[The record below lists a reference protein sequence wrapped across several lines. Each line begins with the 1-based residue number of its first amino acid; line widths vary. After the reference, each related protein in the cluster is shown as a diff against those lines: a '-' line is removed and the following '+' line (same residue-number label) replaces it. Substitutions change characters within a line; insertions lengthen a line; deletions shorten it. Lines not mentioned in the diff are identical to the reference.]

1 MSALC
6 VECDA
11 ELNIV
16 GRVRLGQRIVCP
28 NCGVQLE
35 VISTHPVEVD
45 VAYDDSEE
53 WDDFDGYG
61 LDEEDEVDD
70 LDELVR
76 LEGVGGDLLDEF
88 DDDFDDEFGDELD
101 DEEFDDEFDD
111 ELNDDFSEEDE
122 DLIGRA

>member
-35 VISTHPVEVD
+35 VISTHPIEVD

-88 DDDFDDEFGDELD
+88 DDFDDEFGDELD
-101 DEEFDDEFDD
+101 DEEFDDEFDE
-111 ELNDDFSEEDE
+111 ELDDDLSEEDE
-122 DLIGRA
+122 NLIGRA

>member
-35 VISTHPVEVD
+35 VISTHPIEVD

-88 DDDFDDEFGDELD
+88 DDFDDEFGDELD
-101 DEEFDDEFDD
+101 DEEFDDEFDE
-111 ELNDDFSEEDE
+111 ELGDDFSEEDE
-122 DLIGRA
+122 NLIGRA

>member
-35 VISTHPVEVD
+35 VISTHPIEVD

-101 DEEFDDEFDD
+101 DEEFDDEFDEEVD
-111 ELNDDFSEEDE
+111 DDFSEEDE

>member
-76 LEGVGGDLLDEF
+76 LEGVGGDLLDEL

-101 DEEFDDEFDD
+101 DEEFDDEFDE
-111 ELNDDFSEEDE
+111 ELDDDFSEEDE

>member
-16 GRVRLGQRIVCP
+16 SRVRLGQRIVCP

-35 VISTHPVEVD
+35 VISTHPIEVD

-53 WDDFDGYG
+53 WDDLDGYG

-76 LEGVGGDLLDEF
+76 LEGVGGDLLEEF

-101 DEEFDDEFDD
+101 DEEFDDELDE

-122 DLIGRA
+122 DMVGRT

>member
-35 VISTHPVEVD
+35 VISTHPIEVD

-88 DDDFDDEFGDELD
+88 DDDFDNEFGDELD
-101 DEEFDDEFDD
+101 DEEFDDEFDE
-111 ELNDDFSEEDE
+111 ELDDDFSEEDE

>member
-35 VISTHPVEVD
+35 VISTHPIEVD

-101 DEEFDDEFDD
+101 DEEFDDEFDE
-111 ELNDDFSEEDE
+111 ELDDDFSEEDE

>member
-35 VISTHPVEVD
+35 VISTHPIEVD

-53 WDDFDGYG
+53 WDDLDGYG
-61 LDEEDEVDD
+61 LDEDDEVDD

-76 LEGVGGDLLDEF
+76 LEGVGASLLDEF
-88 DDDFDDEFGDELD
+88 DDIEEDFSDELD
-101 DEEFDDEFDD
+101 EEDLDGEEFDEEIEEDLD
-111 ELNDDFSEEDE
+111 EEDE
-122 DLIGRA
+122 DLVGRA

>member
-35 VISTHPVEVD
+35 VISTHPIEVD

-53 WDDFDGYG
+53 WDDLDGYG
-61 LDEEDEVDD
+61 LDEDDEVDD

-88 DDDFDDEFGDELD
+88 DDDLDDEEL
-101 DEEFDDEFDD
+101 DEEFDDELDDEFDD
-111 ELNDDFSEEDE
+111 EDE
-122 DLIGRA
+122 DLLDRA